1 MLTAAIE
8 ARNLSK
14 IYGKKAV
21 VSDVTFR
28 VNPGEVYALVGPNGA
43 GKTTIIRL
51 VAGLAFPTSGEVYLA
66 GDNPHEK
73 PQVRRKLGAV
83 VEAPAAFYP
92 YMTGRGNLKLHAHLA
107 GNVPK
112 ERIDEVLAM
121 MELTDAADRK
131 VGVYSLGMRQ
141 RLGVASAMLTHP
153 EVLILDEPASG
164 MDPLSLHLVHSV
176 LREAAKNGTA
186 VLLSTHHLD
195 EVVAYCSRVAIL
207 EDGKLLDEVNLLD
220 RRDRYRAKVSDS
232 HRAAQALKP
241 QPYIRHASARG
252 EDVVFMLS
260 QPDGLMQ
267 VATVL
272 TQAGIRVMEL
282 GKDIFDLRS
291 YYRERVQDKRVEREA
306 QAVAMSSEPEA
317 DDLNTEV
324 ILKEPRPVKKV
335 EEVKR

>member
-8 ARNLSK
+8 TQNLSK
-14 IYGKKAV
+14 IYRKKAAV
-21 VSDVTFR
+21 QDVTFR

-51 VAGLAFPTSGEVYLA
+51 VAGLAFPTSGEVRLA
-66 GDNPHEK
+66 GENPHEK

-92 YMTGRGNLKLHAHLA
+92 YLTGRGNLKLHADLA
-107 GNVPK
+107 GNVPN
-112 ERIDEVLAM
+112 ERIDEVLYM
-121 MELTDAADRK
+121 MELHDAADRK

-141 RLGVASAMLTHP
+141 RLGVASAMLTKP

-176 LREAAKNGTA
+176 LKEAAENGTA

-207 EDGKLLDEVNLLD
+207 EDGRLIDEVNLLD
-220 RRDRYRAKVSDS
+220 RRDRYRARVSDS
-232 HRAAQALKP
+232 HRAAQALKT

-252 EDVVFMLS
+252 EDVIFMLS
-260 QPDGLMQ
+260 QPEGLMQ

-272 TQAGIRVMEL
+272 TQAGIRVLEL

-291 YYRERVQDKRVEREA
+291 YYRERVQDKRVDREGQGVPMA
-306 QAVAMSSEPEA
+306 EDFDA
-317 DDLNTEV
+317 DV
-324 ILKEPRPVKKV
+324 LKEAGTKK